1 MEVKKID
8 MIQEILNS
16 TDYQILIISLM
27 ITFFSKLLIGKEED
41 IRKVTVKYFNY
52 FISYILPFLNIIY
65 INFSP
70 NIENTKFTTTLI
82 LISALFVL
90 ATYLEKNLRKQY
102 KMIGE
107 FAKSETDKIKMIND
121 FNNIQIEKI
130 KAMNDN
136 QKYILDELSRINDRI
151 IKYFSEK

>member
-1 MEVKKID
+1 

>member
-52 FISYILPFLNIIY
+52 FIS
-65 INFSP
+65 
-70 NIENTKFTTTLI
+70 
-82 LISALFVL
+82 
-90 ATYLEKNLRKQY
+90 
-102 KMIGE
+102 
-107 FAKSETDKIKMIND
+107 
-121 FNNIQIEKI
+121 
-130 KAMNDN
+130 
-136 QKYILDELSRINDRI
+136 
-151 IKYFSEK
+151 

>member
-1 MEVKKID
+1 

-70 NIENTKFTTTLI
+70 NIENTKVTTTLI